1 MPSIV
6 RALPVMFVRDVPAA
20 ATFYRDTLGFSIDFL
35 HGTPPFY
42 GAVSRDGATLHL
54 KFVHGSVLTPGPDD
68 DGLISAFLVVEDVAA
83 LYGQYVAAG
92 ATFNQALTTQ
102 PWGWR
107 DFVVADVDGNGLCF
121 AERVLDAES

>member
-6 RALPVMFVRDVPAA
+6 RALPVLFVSDVQAA
-20 ATFYRDTLGFSIDFL
+20 AAFYRDTLGFAIDFL

-54 KFVHGSVLTPGPDD
+54 KFVHGPVLEPGPDE
-68 DGLISAFLVVEDVAA
+68 DGLISAFLVVEDVQL
-83 LYGQYVAAG
+83 LYDEYARAG
-92 ATFNQALTTQ
+92 ATFTQTLTTQ
-102 PWGWR
+102 PWSWR
-107 DFVVADVDGNGLCF
+107 DFIVVDLDGNGLCF